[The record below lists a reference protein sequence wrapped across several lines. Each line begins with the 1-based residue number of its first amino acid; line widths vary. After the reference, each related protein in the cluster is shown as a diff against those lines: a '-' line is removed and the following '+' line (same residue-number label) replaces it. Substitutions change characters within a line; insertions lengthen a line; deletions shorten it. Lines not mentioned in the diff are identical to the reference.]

1 MIDRT
6 FAHPMCLPDRAQYWK
21 TLLIA
26 AIYYVIPS
34 MEFVIYQYQHLDD
47 TICYYNEMCM
57 RPALGFVAFN
67 NVASNLVYITLGF
80 LWILFV
86 WVNSLAAR
94 KIPDNVGLGR
104 DFSLYYCM
112 VPHRAPYGAH
122 DWTGRRNDL

>member
-1 MIDRT
+1 MRSSNIV
-6 FAHPMCLPDRAQYWK
+6 QYWK

-67 NVASNLVYITLGF
+67 NVISNLVYITLGL
-80 LWILFV
+80 LWLLFV
-86 WVNSLAAR
+86 WANSHAAQR
-94 KIPDNVGLGR
+94 IPDDVGLGR

-112 VPHRAPYGAH
+112 VCRCH
-122 DWTGRRNDL
+122 